1 MLKLAGCLCILVA
14 SSGMAWTLVYGMR
27 QELCQM
33 EQLAELLT
41 AVEGEV
47 TYTRCPLPEL
57 LEQLAGHMRTP
68 YRELLQQCG
77 HAMEESRE
85 ADIPALWKAACGE
98 WKEQLVLPGEAYQ
111 ILWRMGEVFTYTS
124 LDSSL
129 QLLQS
134 GRRRLETLMAK
145 EQADFA
151 GKRKLYSCLCYMG
164 GLCSI
169 VLLW

>member
-1 MLKLAGCLCILVA
+1 
-14 SSGMAWTLVYGMR
+14 
-27 QELCQM
+27 
-33 EQLAELLT
+33 
-41 AVEGEV
+41 
-47 TYTRCPLPEL
+47 
-57 LEQLAGHMRTP
+57 MRTP

-151 GKRKLYSCLCYMG
+151 GKRKLYSPS
-164 GLCSI
+164 CSA
-169 VLLW
+169 L

>member
-68 YRELLQQCG
+68 YRELLQQCEIG
-77 HAMEESRE
+77 RASCRE
-85 ADIPALWKAACGE
+85 R
-98 WKEQLVLPGEAYQ
+98 V
-111 ILWRMGEVFTYTS
+111 
-124 LDSSL
+124 
-129 QLLQS
+129 
-134 GRRRLETLMAK
+134 
-145 EQADFA
+145 
-151 GKRKLYSCLCYMG
+151 
-164 GLCSI
+164 
-169 VLLW
+169 